1 MANKYANMPFAQITQ
16 REAEILNKNRAS
28 GATWAVF
35 AFLKMNF
42 NTKNGML
49 ATTIGDDAINYQ
61 TIANRLGYHRT
72 IVRRSVQWLNRHQM
86 VNTYLDKHLRGRVHN
101 GSPSPKSQQNE
112 KKK

>member
-1 MANKYANMPFAQITQ
+1 MPFAQITQ

-49 ATTIGDDAINYQ
+49 TTSIGDDAINYQ

-72 IVRRSVQWLNRHQM
+72 IVRRSVHWLNRHQM
-86 VNTYLDKHLRGRVHN
+86 VNTYLDKFLRGRIHN
-101 GSPSPKSQQNE
+101 VLPPPQSRQNQ
-112 KKK
+112 KNDSD